1 LLEEFPRSLCL
12 YEQGWLEVKVRWTA
26 ASFVERIRD
35 WLSLTSEG
43 TLHGADQPLEPIIQ
57 GTLARLVIPS
67 DLSTDP
73 EATERLIMYHHGAD
87 PDSHV
92 YTARRP
98 AGSESNQ
105 RSRFVSTTFVCKPQ
119 QHGIIRKQPQTLA
132 DLSDLVAQAGVDLLA
147 ELKNRISTWYG
158 DQATLAS
165 FLILIGFFPKT
176 RGRNSGIE
184 ATDIWAFIT
193 SKTVSEIGE
202 ALGVSASM
210 NGITVPLIGIKPLGD
225 KQPVSVGSDIPIN
238 ILNPT
243 PALSRDLAARLN
255 GLPSADEIA
264 ITAVGVGALGSQLI
278 PHLVRAGYGKW
289 TLIDDDVMLPH
300 NVARHELTADAVGF
314 RKAETMSLWL
324 NTILE
329 ERGVTR
335 SITANLL
342 TPGDKTSEVET
353 ALREAAVI
361 VDMSASLAVSR
372 TLASSTQSE
381 ARRVSLFLSP
391 SGSDLIVLAEDR
403 SRTLTLDVLEMF
415 YYREV
420 ATNEY
425 LTGHLASN
433 SGPVRY
439 AQSCRDLTSRVP
451 GEFVGLHAAIG
462 SRALREAIASDNASI
477 RIWRA
482 GPDLSVSS
490 ISVPCPKAT
499 RLRGGAWIVISDDT
513 VENKIADL
521 RRQRLPNE
529 TGGVLIG
536 HFDVER
542 RIVYV
547 ADVLGSPPDSKEWP
561 TVYIRGA
568 EGLSNA
574 VAKIQKD
581 TASMLQYVGEW
592 HSHPDGYSTRPSSDD
607 KRAFDWLVDL
617 MEIDRYPGVMLIAG
631 QDRPA
636 WYLGTME

>member
-1 LLEEFPRSLCL
+1 
-12 YEQGWLEVKVRWTA
+12 
-26 ASFVERIRD
+26 
-35 WLSLTSEG
+35 
-43 TLHGADQPLEPIIQ
+43 
-57 GTLARLVIPS
+57 
-67 DLSTDP
+67 
-73 EATERLIMYHHGAD
+73 
-87 PDSHV
+87 
-92 YTARRP
+92 
-98 AGSESNQ
+98 
-105 RSRFVSTTFVCKPQ
+105 
-119 QHGIIRKQPQTLA
+119 
-132 DLSDLVAQAGVDLLA
+132 
-147 ELKNRISTWYG
+147 
-158 DQATLAS
+158 
-165 FLILIGFFPKT
+165 
-176 RGRNSGIE
+176 
-184 ATDIWAFIT
+184 
-193 SKTVSEIGE
+193 
-202 ALGVSASM
+202 
-210 NGITVPLIGIKPLGD
+210 
-225 KQPVSVGSDIPIN
+225 
-238 ILNPT
+238 
-243 PALSRDLAARLN
+243 
-255 GLPSADEIA
+255 
-264 ITAVGVGALGSQLI
+264 
-278 PHLVRAGYGKW
+278 
-289 TLIDDDVMLPH
+289 
-300 NVARHELTADAVGF
+300 
-314 RKAETMSLWL
+314 
-324 NTILE
+324 
-329 ERGVTR
+329 
-335 SITANLL
+335 
-342 TPGDKTSEVET
+342 
-353 ALREAAVI
+353 
-361 VDMSASLAVSR
+361 
-372 TLASSTQSE
+372 
-381 ARRVSLFLSP
+381 LSP